1 MGLSKVD
8 LITSALNSFEQ
19 VLILAGI
26 AFVAIIL
33 YASSEKIGFLHG
45 KNSLSGKETTKLRR
59 LEFRR
64 SFAVVMTVSLLVL
77 DGLVNFGSA
86 TAVTFEDK
94 IAVGAGALTA
104 LILFLL
110 LSWLE
115 HLGEKSIKPHTSEP
129 NIPYRGEII
138 ETGKDEPEDDIGIDH
153 SEQKQL
159 PPTENKTK

>member
-1 MGLSKVD
+1 MGLSKID

-33 YASSEKIGFLHG
+33 YSSSEKIGFLYG
-45 KNSLSGKETTKLRR
+45 KSSLSNKEKTQLRR

-64 SFAVVMTVSLLVL
+64 NFAVVMTVALLVL

-94 IAVGAGALTA
+94 IAVGAGTLTA
-104 LILFLL
+104 LILFLF

-115 HLGEKSIKPHTSEP
+115 RLGEKTIKPQTSEP
-129 NIPYRGEII
+129 NIPYRGEIV
-138 ETGKDEPEDDIGIDH
+138 ETGKDEPEDNIGIDH
-153 SEQKQL
+153 LGQKQL
-159 PPTENKTK
+159 PPTKNKTK